1 MKANKDISK
10 KNYLSTSKFKVA
22 VNVDFVFIFI
32 NCSDSCKC
40 TTSFVICSVCF
51 DFTKR
56 VFSVVR
62 IHFSNFSYVF
72 IWKFEL
78 KY

>member
-22 VNVDFVFIFI
+22 VNVDFVLIYI
-32 NCSDSCKC
+32 NFSDSCKC

-51 DFTKR
+51 DFINAYFQWLR
-56 VFSVVR
+56 
-62 IHFSNFSYVF
+62 F
-72 IWKFEL
+72 I
-78 KY
+78 